1 MLPIQNTRQLLRI
14 KKNGLRDKQG
24 KLEVIDREINNAN
37 NKTSKIIATIF
48 TLKSKAGD
56 CYDATEETD
65 ANIAALK
72 VMGNSFRK
80 AAEEKEKVLQE
91 LENAVDNWNKKDMI

>member
-1 MLPIQNTRQLLRI
+1 M
-14 KKNGLRDKQG
+14 
-24 KLEVIDREINNAN
+24 
-37 NKTSKIIATIF
+37 
-48 TLKSKAGD
+48 KSKAGD

-80 AAEEKEKVLQE
+80 AAIEKEKVLQE
-91 LENAVDNWNKKDMI
+91 LENAVDNWNKKGMI